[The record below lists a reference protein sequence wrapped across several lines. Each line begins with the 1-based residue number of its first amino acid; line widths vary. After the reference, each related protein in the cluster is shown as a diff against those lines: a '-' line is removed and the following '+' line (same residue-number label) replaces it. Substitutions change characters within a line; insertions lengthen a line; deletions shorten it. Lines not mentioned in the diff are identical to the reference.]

1 MATVARARVPA
12 RFAVT
17 ASVVAFVAALVLGV
31 VVGAEP
37 VSLTRALAEDGFDR
51 AVVLVRLPRVVLGA
65 VAGAG
70 LSTVGVALQAS
81 LRNPLAEPYVLGVSG
96 GAALGATVAIVLGLS
111 QLSWLGASLLPLAA
125 LTGGLLAVLVVQAL
139 SRGRGHEG
147 KATVLLVGVVVNAFA
162 SALITLLKTTVSA
175 EKSQALLFWLVGF
188 LDATSRPEAIAFV
201 TLYTAF
207 GCLVLFRDAP
217 SLNLLALGDDTAE
230 SLGVDTR
237 ALSRRALFAS
247 SLVVGAVVSVTG
259 LIGFV
264 GLVVPHA
271 LRRALGP
278 DVKVLV
284 PTAFFGGAA
293 FLVLCDMAARI
304 AFRALGTTPPV
315 GAITALVGGPLLVW
329 LLRRRG

>member
-1 MATVARARVPA
+1 
-12 RFAVT
+12 
-17 ASVVAFVAALVLGV
+17 
-31 VVGAEP
+31 
-37 VSLTRALAEDGFDR
+37 
-51 AVVLVRLPRVVLGA
+51 
-65 VAGAG
+65 
-70 LSTVGVALQAS
+70 
-81 LRNPLAEPYVLGVSG
+81 
-96 GAALGATVAIVLGLS
+96 
-111 QLSWLGASLLPLAA
+111 
-125 LTGGLLAVLVVQAL
+125 
-139 SRGRGHEG
+139 
-147 KATVLLVGVVVNAFA
+147 
-162 SALITLLKTTVSA
+162 
-175 EKSQALLFWLVGF
+175 
-188 LDATSRPEAIAFV
+188 
-201 TLYTAF
+201 
-207 GCLVLFRDAP
+207 VLFRDAP
-217 SLNLLALGDDTAE
+217 SLNLLALGDETAE

-271 LRRALGP
+271 LRRAIGP

-329 LLRRRG
+329 LLRRRR